1 MRTGRGLLQNP
12 DIPLVLASRSESRA
26 SILMGAGL
34 DFDIV
39 PADVD
44 ERAIRTVMQ
53 KSDPNADPADVAEIL
68 ARAKAETVSAE
79 RKQAVVIGADQI
91 LQFEGRM
98 YEKPADIAAARRML
112 LELKG
117 KTHQLF
123 TSVSVARNGQSIWA
137 YGSRANMTM
146 RPFTPEFLG
155 QYLADAGDRV
165 LKSVGAYQIEST
177 GIRLFSRIEGDY
189 FTILGLPL
197 LPLLDRLRGEGVLPK

>member
-1 MRTGRGLLQNP
+1 MLQNL

-26 SILMGAGL
+26 GILKGAGL
-34 DFDIV
+34 DFDVV
-39 PADVD
+39 PSDVD
-44 ERAIRTVMQ
+44 EAAIRAVMQ
-53 KSDPNADPADVAEIL
+53 KSEPNPDAADIAEIL
-68 ARAKAETVSAE
+68 ARTKAETVSDE

-91 LQFEGRM
+91 LLFEGRI

-112 LELKG
+112 LALKG
-117 KTHQLF
+117 NTHQLY

-137 YGSRANMTM
+137 HGATANMTM

-155 QYLADAGDRV
+155 QYLADPGERV

-177 GIRLFSRIEGDY
+177 GIHLFSKIEGDY

-197 LPLLDRLRGEGVLPK
+197 LPLLEFLRSEGVLPK

>member
-1 MRTGRGLLQNP
+1 MLQNI

-26 SILMGAGL
+26 SILKNAGL

-44 ERAIRTVMQ
+44 EPAIRAVIQ
-53 KSDPNADPADVAEIL
+53 KSEPSPDPADIAEIL
-68 ARAKAETVSAE
+68 ARTKAETVSAE
-79 RKQAVVIGADQI
+79 RKQSVVIGADQI
-91 LQFEGRM
+91 LLFEGQI

-112 LELKG
+112 LALKG
-117 KTHQLF
+117 NTHQLY

-137 YGSRANMTM
+137 HGATANMTM

-155 QYLADAGDRV
+155 QYLADAGEQV

-177 GIRLFSRIEGDY
+177 GIHLFSKIEGDY

-197 LPLLDRLRGEGVLPK
+197 LSLLEFLRGEGVLPK